1 MYQNCKFH
9 ISHYSEYVFSYSLSI
24 YFTLIIMMLLSYTI
38 VIIMGLLIHVCKY
51 APFWQ
56 EFSVKSLILR
66 WPLRPVGLLV
76 YIFIDNL
83 AHFDRSIKMLIN
95 LNRASIRGL
104 SQNSVDWV
112 YNFWSVQCILITF
125 LHSVNCII
133 FYHNPKFQVC
143 IMLAFWKK
151 IIIFKI
157 KIWTAEH
164 HLTSKCVTLI

>member
-1 MYQNCKFH
+1 MCITKWYFVWFFFKLAEVAEMAILFH
-9 ISHYSEYVFSYSLSI
+9 LIFLIFVLKLWDKRFVKTKILNELELVNKECVFYN
-24 YFTLIIMMLLSYTI
+24 MPM
-38 VIIMGLLIHVCKY
+38 
-51 APFWQ
+51 
-56 EFSVKSLILR
+56 
-66 WPLRPVGLLV
+66 
-76 YIFIDNL
+76 
-83 AHFDRSIKMLIN
+83 
-95 LNRASIRGL
+95 IRGL